1 MLRASLK
8 GVWAHK
14 LRLAL
19 TALAIVLGVG
29 FVSGTYIY
37 TDTIGS
43 AFDGI
48 FADAFEGIDIV
59 VSAESDFQFGEGVFI
74 DEADLRPDRSG

>member
-1 MLRASLK
+1 MFKASLK

-29 FVSGTYIY
+29 FISGTYIY

-48 FADAFEGIDIV
+48 FEDAFEGIDIV
-59 VSAESDFQFGEGVFI
+59 ISAESDFQFGEEPSSTRENSV
-74 DEADLRPDRSG
+74 